1 MTPTAHRA
9 RFTDLIAA
17 EWIKFWSL
25 RSTRWSLLAGA
36 LAVLGINVGTAYDHY
51 KYWDQ
56 YDPATT
62 ASFLQNDI
70 GLADAFTGNA
80 SMALVLVLGAI
91 GAVAVT
97 GEYGSGSIRT
107 TFAAVPA
114 RRSVL
119 AAKAL
124 VVTAVT
130 AVFGTVLALVS
141 FLLTQAV
148 LDGRGAGLAL
158 DHPGAL
164 RVVLASGLLAP
175 VAALVGMALGAVAR
189 HSAASV
195 VAATGLLLMVP
206 LFLTEDR
213 YLTAVLRHAQ
223 PFTAWQRLVDNG
235 RFGQVAHPWTVEGAW
250 LVYLVWALS
259 AAALAVAAVHRRDQ

>member
-1 MTPTAHRA
+1 MTPTTARA
-9 RFTDLIAA
+9 RFTDLLAA
-17 EWIKFWSL
+17 EWIKLWSL
-25 RSTRWSLLAGA
+25 RSTGWSLLAGA

-56 YDPATT
+56 YDESSRA
-62 ASFLQNDI
+62 AFLRNDI
-70 GLADAFTGNA
+70 GLVDAFTANSG
-80 SMALVLVLGAI
+80 MVLVLVLGAI

-97 GEYGSGSIRT
+97 GEYGSGLIRT
-107 TFAAVPA
+107 TLAAVPA
-114 RRSVL
+114 RRSVM

-130 AVFGTVLALVS
+130 AVFGTALALVS
-141 FLLTQAV
+141 FLLTQVV
-148 LDGRGAGLAL
+148 LDGRDAGLTL
-158 DHPGAL
+158 GHPGAL
-164 RVVLASGLLAP
+164 RLVLASGLLAP

-206 LFLTEDR
+206 LFLSEDR

-223 PFTAWQRLVDNG
+223 PFTAWQRLADFG
-235 RFGQVAHPWTVEGAW
+235 RFGEVAHPWTTGGAW
-250 LVYLVWALS
+250 LVYLVWALG
-259 AAALAVAAVHRRDQ
+259 AAALAVTVVHRRDQ